1 MGAVPGPAGVLERR
15 EDAVGAGDP
24 VFGLKRGWYESP
36 DNWKSFNQFF
46 ARRLASPDKRPIA
59 APVDDAVFV
68 SPVDAVPMG
77 TWSVGEDLKLVAT
90 EGVAVKTATV

>member
-1 MGAVPGPAGVLERR
+1 MDSYNSWLQGFVKSWGLYLDQPESWNAGMLQLAR
-15 EDAVGAGDP
+15 EDP

-59 APVDDAVFV
+59 APDDDAVFV
-68 SPVDAVPMG
+68 SGGCRADG
-77 TWSVGEDLKLVAT
+77 HLVG
-90 EGVAVKTATV
+90 G